1 MESSAA
7 DLPALQQ
14 QHDQLSAQMEECE
27 RLAALNSELR
37 LISHNMEELQEEQV
51 QLKPQAELAQELRRH
66 NQQLEQEAA
75 HLPSIKVRYSTV
87 GVCVS
92 AVEFGSMS
100 GRGFSQL
107 SPIWHTPEQ
116 HMHASVLHVSAVC
129 ALS

>member
-51 QLKPQAELAQELRRH
+51 QLKPQAELGQELRRH
-66 NQQLEQEAA
+66 NQQLEHEAA
-75 HLPSIKVRYSTV
+75 HLPSIKVRCRAKCLLLSSLLAVALGEFVFRWLHLTV
-87 GVCVS
+87 CMRVS
-92 AVEFGSMS
+92 RLQQG
-100 GRGFSQL
+100 
-107 SPIWHTPEQ
+107 
-116 HMHASVLHVSAVC
+116 HARVNA
-129 ALS
+129 